1 MNVDIKWLK
10 EKNFKGTTKNGEETL
25 ISPNKN
31 LDGYISPP
39 DLLLMSLGSCTGL
52 FIMPAA
58 KELGIAL
65 KDFDVSVKGT
75 KSNNPPKL
83 FEKITIAVTFFGDL
97 TKEKAEEILE
107 KSHQRCFILHSL
119 DPSITIEND
128 IVIK

>member
-1 MNVDIKWLK
+1 MNTTIKWL
-10 EKNFKGTTKNGEETL
+10 EDKNFKGTTKDEEKIL
-25 ISPNKN
+25 ISPTKN

-58 KELGIAL
+58 KELGISL
-65 KDFDVSVKGT
+65 NDFDISVKGT

-83 FEKITIAVTFFGDL
+83 FEKITITVTFFGHL
-97 TKEKAEEILE
+97 TQEEAEEILE

-119 DPSITIEND
+119 DPSITIENE
-128 IVIK
+128 ISIK